1 MLRAMQPRRTGPVLI
16 ASLLFSSPAFA
27 VEISPGA
34 SYAGPVTLEVPGLDI
49 QFRLPAGFTGRA
61 TEEGMLI
68 GHKTRPGLILGTVR
82 SQASVSAIKAEL
94 AGPIP
99 LDEGAVLRLKGQ
111 VRAKGNRLTA
121 NYVGAGLAGYAVAR
135 RSAAGRAI
143 GFIAATKPKNLS
155 GMKRGVE
162 AMARSVRF
170 VKSKQSAYWRD
181 FIRNKMWV
189 YMNTGGGASTRTRIT
204 LCSNGRFS
212 YYGGTSVFSQTRGIT
227 SDTTI
232 SGTSRGGHEGSWKVY
247 GSPRQGRLILK
258 VDGAQETTQLTLR
271 REKTRL
277 FINGVRYLNDTRA
290 KGDC

>member
-1 MLRAMQPRRTGPVLI
+1 MRLMLPRPLQLPLI
-16 ASLLFSSPAFA
+16 AFMMASSTAFA
-27 VEISPGA
+27 VEISPGS
-34 SYAGPVTLEVPGLDI
+34 SYTGPTTLEVPGLDI

-68 GHKTRPGLILGTVR
+68 GHKTRPDLILGTVR
-82 SQASVSAIKAEL
+82 SQASVGAIKTEL

-99 LDEGAVLRLKGQ
+99 LDEGAVLQLKGQ
-111 VRAKGNRLTA
+111 VRTKGNRIIA
-121 NYVGAGLAGYAVAR
+121 NYVGNGLAGYAVVR
-135 RSAAGRAI
+135 RSAKGEAI
-143 GFIAATKPKNLS
+143 GFIAATKPKHLS

-162 AMARSVRF
+162 AMAKSVRF
-170 VKSKQSAYWRD
+170 VASKQSAYWRD

-212 YYGGTSVFSQTRGIT
+212 YYGGTSVFSQTRGVV
-227 SDTTI
+227 SDTTV
-232 SGTSRGGHEGSWKVY
+232 SGTSRGGYDGSWKVY
-247 GSPRQGRLILK
+247 GSPSQGRLILK
-258 VDGAQETTQLTLR
+258 VDGAQETTQLRLR